1 MGCLPA
7 ATTQALKLVL
17 SCCQYKK
24 KKKAI
29 ITLSEEAKGGVFY
42 VH

>member
-1 MGCLPA
+1 MMGCLP

-17 SCCQYKK
+17 TFVV
-24 KKKAI
+24 KKAI
-29 ITLSEEAKGGVFY
+29 IALSEEAKGRVFY